1 MKTLHVLVAAV
12 FITGAGSALAEGGAD
27 GQSDSAWLMQPGT
40 PQNTMG
46 QVPAPRSYAS
56 TPAPAPGSASAP
68 APAAGSDEKPS
79 NAPRATSDS
88 DEVMLP

>member
-12 FITGAGSALAEGGAD
+12 FITGAGSALAEGAD
-27 GQSDSAWLMQPGT
+27 GQSDNAWLMQPGT

-46 QVPAPRSYAS
+46 QVSAPRSYAS
-56 TPAPAPGSASAP
+56 APAPGSASAP

>member
-1 MKTLHVLVAAV
+1 MKTLHVLAAAV
-12 FITGAGSALAEGGAD
+12 LIAGTGSALAEGGAD
-27 GQSDSAWLMQPGT
+27 GQSDNAWLMQPGT

-46 QVPAPRSYAS
+46 QIPAPRPYAS
-56 TPAPAPGSASAP
+56 APTPSSASAP
-68 APAAGSDEKPS
+68 TPAAGSDEKPS